1 MVEGPSPVAVGLD
14 GLDDGM
20 LGGGPGSEACP
31 VAHLVLHRGEER
43 LGRGVVMAVA
53 GAAARQAHVVG
64 AHPLASVLWCI
75 GSSYRCRIWR
85 FQPRICATSPT
96 PALPSRCRPMSAVM
110 RSESNRQPPC
120 ACTGRPRRLGRASP
134 PQYEGML
141 CRRPACRWKRG
152 S

>member
-14 GLDDGM
+14 ELDDGM
-20 LGGGPGSEACP
+20 LGGGTGSEACP
-31 VAHLVLHRGEER
+31 VAHLVLHRGEEQ
-43 LGRGVVMAVA
+43 LGCGVVVAVA

-96 PALPSRCRPMSAVM
+96 PARHRDVGRCR
-110 RSESNRQPPC
+110 RSCGQ
-120 ACTGRPRRLGRASP
+120 RATANHHARA
-134 PQYEGML
+134 QVDHGD
-141 CRRPACRWKRG
+141 
-152 S
+152 

>member
-14 GLDDGM
+14 ELDDGM

-43 LGRGVVMAVA
+43 LGCGVVVAVA

-64 AHPLASVLWCI
+64 AHPLASVLRCI

-96 PALPSRCRPMSAVM
+96 PARHRDVGRCR
-110 RSESNRQPPC
+110 RSCGQ
-120 ACTGRPRRLGRASP
+120 RATANHHARA
-134 PQYEGML
+134 QVDHGD
-141 CRRPACRWKRG
+141 
-152 S
+152 

>member
-20 LGGGPGSEACP
+20 LGGGPGSKACP

-43 LGRGVVMAVA
+43 LGRGVVVAVA

-85 FQPRICATSPT
+85 FQPRICATS
-96 PALPSRCRPMSAVM
+96 ADSSAAIAMSADVGGHAV
-110 RSESNRQPPC
+110 REQPPTTMRVHRSTT
-120 ACTGRPRRLGRASP
+120 ATRKSQPSPVRRYVMSP
-134 PQYEGML
+134 TSL
-141 CRRPACRWKRG
+141 
-152 S
+152 